1 MSFQDTDKAGTINI
15 YTKRMIPGVSSDIE
29 VQNNL
34 DINVLRTG
42 IFEITLC
49 FE

>member
-1 MSFQDTDKAGTINI
+1 MSFQDTDKAGTVNI
-15 YTKRMIPGVSSDIE
+15 YTKRMIPGASSYIE
-29 VQNNL
+29 IQNNL